1 MILGSQKLG
10 LAIHGQRHL
19 LTGIPWTQWAVEPPS
34 LIGGA
39 PFIELQSHS
48 LSPLTKSKS
57 LGRTK
62 LRVLSSDT
70 PTRLLKSICKE
81 RRLHSP
87 THFSF
92 WKPPSCRAS
101 ELGGLL
107 DTLESNMLFP
117 ELTSKGKKIKSKV
130 ASCSGLKQKPR
141 CYGLAPPGP
150 NSVWS
155 YEQ

>member
-1 MILGSQKLG
+1 MARGIRSQVFSG
-10 LAIHGQRHL
+10 
-19 LTGIPWTQWAVEPPS
+19 PS
-34 LIGGA
+34 GCGATFLIGGA
-39 PFIELQSHS
+39 LFMELQSHS
-48 LSPLTKSKS
+48 LF
-57 LGRTK
+57 
-62 LRVLSSDT
+62 
-70 PTRLLKSICKE
+70 
-81 RRLHSP
+81 HSP
-87 THFSF
+87 S
-92 WKPPSCRAS
+92 PSPWAGQSSESSVQTLPLDSSNPSAKKGDCPVPHLFFLETTQLQSS

-130 ASCSGLKQKPR
+130 ASCSVLKQKPR